1 MNYRETTISDVSIV
15 TVTSEIAKKMLE
27 KNKEN
32 RAVNKARVTQYSKA
46 MQEGRWIENGQPVIL
61 SSDGFLV
68 DGQHR
73 LNAIIKADATIEMLV
88 VTLKGTDGKGELTA
102 RNIPIDIGQS
112 RTVANITGLHPRVAS
127 IVRQMVWMFEEGG
140 QAISKDPEIIMQRY
154 EKMKD
159 YLEVIPK
166 KNLRTYSNIYILATL
181 VMADFEGY
189 EVWPVYND
197 LLNRNYHLLPEVWS
211 SWMRNIENG
220 ETKRGVDKEKYF
232 IANTWRLA
240 KSKGKTRVIVKDIEG
255 ELSECRAVYRR
266 MIK

>member
-73 LNAIIKADATIEMLV
+73 LTAIIKADATIEMLV

-140 QAISKDPEIIMQRY
+140 QTISKDPEIIMQRY

-240 KSKGKTRVIVKDIEG
+240 KSKGNTRVIVKDIEG
-255 ELSECRAVYRR
+255 ELAECRTVYRR

>member
-1 MNYRETTISDVSIV
+1 MNYRETVISNMSIL
-15 TVTSEIAKKMLE
+15 TVTPEIATSWLD

-32 RAVNKARVTQYSKA
+32 RAVNSSRVTQYSKA
-46 MQEGRWIENGQPVIL
+46 MKEGRWIENGQPIIV
-61 SSDGFLV
+61 SDDGYLI

-73 LNAIIKADATIEMLV
+73 LNAIIKANATLDMLV
-88 VTLKGTDGKGELTA
+88 VTLREVDGGGELTA
-102 RNIPIDIGQS
+102 RNVPIDIGQS
-112 RTVANITGLHPRVAS
+112 RTVANITGLHPRIAS
-127 IVRQMVWMFEEGG
+127 IVRQMIWMFEEGG

-154 EKMKD
+154 NKMKD
-159 YLEVIPK
+159 YLEVVPK
-166 KNLRTYSNIYILATL
+166 KNMRTYSNIYILSTL

-189 EVWPVYND
+189 EVWPTYND
-197 LLNRNYHLLPEVWS
+197 LLNRNYHLLPEVWA

-240 KSKGKTRVIVKDIEG
+240 KSKGKSRVIVKDIEG
-255 ELSECRAVYRR
+255 ELAECRAVYRR